1 MTYPCIRP
9 PPSRSSLRKH
19 SAVISWRTS
28 RAAPEPPSWKG
39 VVTHK
44 RTIVIPL
51 RLHLKELEH
60 LTQQAA
66 LAGLSRE
73 AFLRSLILGMEIRP
87 RPCVHHAELIRQV
100 AGLCNNANQ
109 LARVANTYEVADSS
123 TVEEMTRLAQAVW
136 NDIKELW

>member
-1 MTYPCIRP
+1 MTLPCIRP
-9 PPSRSSLRKH
+9 PPRRSSFRKH

-28 RAAPEPPSWKG
+28 RDCPGPQSRKG
-39 VVTHK
+39 VVADK

-51 RLHLKELEH
+51 RLHPGELEH
-60 LTQQAA
+60 LNRQAA

-73 AFLRSLILGMEIRP
+73 AFLRSLILGVEIRP

-109 LARVANTYEVADSS
+109 LARVANTYGVAGSS
-123 TVEEMTRLAQAVW
+123 AVEEMTRLAQAVW

>member
-1 MTYPCIRP
+1 MV
-9 PPSRSSLRKH
+9 
-19 SAVISWRTS
+19 AD
-28 RAAPEPPSWKG
+28 
-39 VVTHK
+39 K

-51 RLHLKELEH
+51 RLHPGELEH
-60 LTQQAA
+60 LNRQAA

-73 AFLRSLILGMEIRP
+73 EFLRSLVAGIELHP

-109 LARVANTYEVADSS
+109 LARVANTYGMADSS

-136 NDIKELW
+136 KDIKELW